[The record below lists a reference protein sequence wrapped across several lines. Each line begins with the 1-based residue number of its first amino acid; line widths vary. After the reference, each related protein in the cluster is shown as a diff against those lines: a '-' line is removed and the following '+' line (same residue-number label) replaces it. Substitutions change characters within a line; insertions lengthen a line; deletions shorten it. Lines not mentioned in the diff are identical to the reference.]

1 MNEIEQEALLMI
13 RNSKDPEAALIIAI
27 EIIKDYV
34 TLTQPLSLKEQE
46 VENLAG

>member
-27 EIIKDYV
+27 EV
-34 TLTQPLSLKEQE
+34 TTDFLLSKQRECLQEQE
-46 VENLAG
+46 AVPLAG